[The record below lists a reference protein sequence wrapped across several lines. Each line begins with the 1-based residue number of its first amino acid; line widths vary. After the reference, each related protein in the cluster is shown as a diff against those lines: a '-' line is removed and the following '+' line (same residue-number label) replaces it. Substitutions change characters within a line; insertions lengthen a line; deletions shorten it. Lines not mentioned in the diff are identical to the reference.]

1 MNIEQR
7 KKDHVR
13 LSASGEAAYVKT
25 AGFERYDFN
34 HNALPEVDFNEI
46 DTFVNFL
53 GYKADFPLFIS
64 SMTGGYVEAGKV
76 NQIIAG
82 FCQEEQIPFGV
93 GSQRIML
100 EQPET
105 SKSFSIVR
113 KEAPDACIASNIGGC
128 QLIGGLNTSQ
138 LKLLTDTIEANAI
151 IVHLNVLQELMQ
163 SEGDRQFRG
172 ILQGITDLI
181 SNTDLPVIVKETGAG
196 IDGRIARQLI
206 DCGVS
211 VIDVSGSGGTSW
223 SKIENQR
230 RNLHGSAFDEWG
242 IPTVDCILSA
252 REKGVPKE
260 GLIASGG
267 VRTVS
272 EMGKALCLGA
282 GFTAMA
288 QPVIRQINEGGR
300 DALQSWYETLKHEFK
315 VMLCLLGCRSVSELG
330 ESHLR
335 NVDYFSK

>member
-25 AGFERYDFN
+25 AGFERFDFN
-34 HNALPEVDFNEI
+34 HSALPEVDFNEI
-46 DTFVNFL
+46 ETSVDFL
-53 GYKADFPLFIS
+53 GYEAGFPLFIS

-82 FCQEEQIPFGV
+82 FCQDKRIPFGV

-100 EQPET
+100 DQPET
-105 SKSFSIVR
+105 AESFSIVR
-113 KEAPDACIASNIGGC
+113 REAPDAFIASNIGGC
-128 QLIGGLNTSQ
+128 QIIGGLSASQ

-163 SEGDRQFRG
+163 PEGDRQFRG
-172 ILQGITDLI
+172 ILEGITDLI
-181 SNTDLPVIVKETGAG
+181 NRTDLPVIVKETGAG
-196 IDGRIARQLI
+196 ISGQTARQLM

-230 RNLHGSAFDEWG
+230 RSLHGSAFDEWG
-242 IPTVDCILSA
+242 IPTVDCILQA

-260 GLIASGG
+260 QLIASGG
-267 VRTVS
+267 VRSVT

-300 DALQSWYETLKHEFK
+300 DALEMWYETLAHEFK
-315 VMLCLLGCRSVSELG
+315 IILCLLGCRKVSELS
-330 ESHLR
+330 EDHIR
-335 NVDYFSK
+335 KVDYFSK